1 MLYLGKEFRSSFA
14 LIEATSGDQVDA
26 TLISGVAYKN
36 GVADALSVTINHLNT
51 GLYDIYCTPSTGGG
65 FSAGDTIT
73 MIAEAY
79 VDGVEYRLPVCD
91 ERLVT
96 ELPLSED
103 IDSLLSSRHGA
114 GAWVS
119 GGAAVV
125 DNAAIA
131 AAVDAQLSASHNTG
145 SWSGVSIADIN
156 TYLSAQHGSGSWEG
170 GSSGSG
176 ASSVTITVT
185 DGDSGAPIAGAM
197 VKVYNATDTVLIAYG
212 TTNTVGQ
219 ANFLLDDAT
228 YIVRLAKYTV
238 YTFANPLSLVV
249 SGTTTASYTGTL
261 ITGGLPPIPEA
272 CVITGRCIDGVG
284 NPIAN
289 VKVQAN
295 AIGDKLVYEDAS
307 GSKTSVDSDPIR
319 TVTDTNGVWDLTL
332 IRSAYLYREGVAGVQ
347 YRIKIKGR
355 GLDEEKNVTIPD
367 QDSANYED
375 L

>member
-1 MLYLGKEFRSSFA
+1 MQLGNVARSMFSF
-14 LIEATSGDQVDA
+14 IDSVTGYPVDA
-26 TLISGVAYKN
+26 TYISGTAWKN
-36 GVADALSVTINHLNT
+36 GAADVLPVTIEHIDTGVYSAACTPLVANGFTPGDHLSVTADAVVSGI
-51 GLYDIYCTPSTGGG
+51 D
-65 FSAGDTIT
+65 
-73 MIAEAY
+73 
-79 VDGVEYRLPVCD
+79 YRLPVFD
-91 ERLVT
+91 DILETIVDDVNAQLI
-96 ELPLSED
+96 SE
-103 IDSLLSSRHGA
+103 HGA

-170 GSSGSG
+170 SSSGSG